1 MCCYNSKKIC
11 CKQKNGLKSDVCG
24 VCSEN
29 VYPGQGHLHY
39 ISSIQTLDIRG
50 PFYQTSFELCKFYV
64 NIVRTKF
71 LRKKLQAFYQWLRAN
86 KLLRRNKMFVR
97 NSNDQFISDNNQSN
111 CGRHFAVFLSNQFA
125 DVIGMKNKAVQQPF
139 QHKGFIN

>member
-1 MCCYNSKKIC
+1 
-11 CKQKNGLKSDVCG
+11 
-24 VCSEN
+24 
-29 VYPGQGHLHY
+29 
-39 ISSIQTLDIRG
+39 
-50 PFYQTSFELCKFYV
+50 
-64 NIVRTKF
+64 
-71 LRKKLQAFYQWLRAN
+71 
-86 KLLRRNKMFVR
+86 MFVR